1 MDTHKSFWN
10 LAWPAAAEG
19 LLLMLLTAADLLM
32 VSALGT
38 TAVAAVGI
46 FSQPRM
52 AILCFTRS
60 YSVALSAYVAR
71 LRGLQANDSLTSCT
85 RSSLVVGI
93 FISSSILILTWIFV
107 FPLLRL
113 AGAQN
118 DYLPMALLY
127 ARPAL
132 LSLAFSGPAIVL
144 HGILIGLGDTRS
156 VLIANVIG
164 NGVNV
169 ALNVLLIHGI
179 GPFPALGVLG
189 AGISTAIGTGVTLIF
204 TLAIFL
210 RKDHS
215 ASLRG
220 YGTWLP
226 QKNYLKMIAPLAFGV
241 FCEQAAERFGM
252 FTFARLVANLG
263 TSALGVHNIC
273 SGLCDIFYSFSQ
285 GLGKASLVLSGQ
297 AYGGDQMSRLQRIA
311 DISRQSALWTGA
323 AATLLYFLFRIP
335 LLQFYHLAGNDL
347 LLGGQIMLFVAAINI
362 PEAWAMI
369 HAGMLRGIG
378 RTGFVA
384 VYSLISIAVIRP
396 ILTYI
401 LIYPLNMGLHGA
413 WIALSLDQITRAV
426 CSHYGICKTCQR
438 ENTVV

>member
-1 MDTHKSFWN
+1 
-10 LAWPAAAEG
+10 
-19 LLLMLLTAADLLM
+19 MLLTAADLLM

-226 QKNYLKMIAPLAFGV
+226 QKNYLKMIAPLASGV

-285 GLGKASLVLSGQ
+285 GLRKASLVLSRQ

-311 DISRQSALWTGA
+311 DISRQSAL
-323 AATLLYFLFRIP
+323 
-335 LLQFYHLAGNDL
+335 
-347 LLGGQIMLFVAAINI
+347 
-362 PEAWAMI
+362 
-369 HAGMLRGIG
+369 
-378 RTGFVA
+378 
-384 VYSLISIAVIRP
+384 
-396 ILTYI
+396 
-401 LIYPLNMGLHGA
+401 
-413 WIALSLDQITRAV
+413 
-426 CSHYGICKTCQR
+426 
-438 ENTVV
+438 

>member
-1 MDTHKSFWN
+1 MGTHKAFWK

-52 AILCFTRS
+52 AILCLTRS

-71 LRGLQANDSLTSCT
+71 LRGQNPDCPLTSCA
-85 RSSLVVGI
+85 RASLILGVCISFVV
-93 FISSSILILTWIFV
+93 LLLTWICAV
-107 FPLLRL
+107 PLLRL
-113 AGAQN
+113 AGAQE
-118 DYLPMALLY
+118 DYLAMALQY

-132 LSLAFSGPAIVL
+132 VSLAFSGPAIVL

-156 VLIANVIG
+156 VLLANVIG

-169 ALNVLLIHGI
+169 ALNALLIHGV

-189 AGISTAIGTGVTLIF
+189 AGMSTAIGTGVTLIF

-210 RKDHS
+210 GGNHG

-220 YGTWLP
+220 SGEWLP
-226 QKNYLKMIAPLAFGV
+226 QKNYMKMIAPLTTGV

-252 FTFARLVANLG
+252 FTFARLVADLG

-273 SGLCDIFYSFSQ
+273 SGLCDIYYSFAQ
-285 GLGKASLVLSGQ
+285 GLGKASMVQAGQ
-297 AYGGDQMSRLQRIA
+297 AFGGGQENQLRQVAAVSRWA
-311 DISRQSALWTGA
+311 ALWTGA
-323 AATLLYFLFRIP
+323 AATLLYFVLRIP
-335 LLQFYHLAGNDL
+335 LLRFYHLDGNDL
-347 LLGGQIMLFVAAINI
+347 LLGSQIMLFVAVINI

-369 HAGMLRGIG
+369 HAGMLRGMG

-384 VYSLISIAVIRP
+384 TYSLISIAVIRP

-401 LIYPLNMGLHGA
+401 LIRPIGLGLYGA
-413 WIALSLDQITRAV
+413 WIALALDQLSRAM
-426 CSHYGICKTCQR
+426 CSHFGVYKNIEPK
-438 ENTVV
+438 VFS

>member
-85 RSSLVVGI
+85 RSSLIVGI

-204 TLAIFL
+204 TLAIFFA
-210 RKDHS
+210 K
-215 ASLRG
+215 G
-220 YGTWLP
+220 P
-226 QKNYLKMIAPLAFGV
+226 QRFP
-241 FCEQAAERFGM
+241 ER
-252 FTFARLVANLG
+252 
-263 TSALGVHNIC
+263 I
-273 SGLCDIFYSFSQ
+273 
-285 GLGKASLVLSGQ
+285 
-297 AYGGDQMSRLQRIA
+297 
-311 DISRQSALWTGA
+311 W
-323 AATLLYFLFRIP
+323 
-335 LLQFYHLAGNDL
+335 HLATAEKLSENDCTFGLWSL
-347 LLGGQIMLFVAAINI
+347 L
-362 PEAWAMI
+362 
-369 HAGMLRGIG
+369 
-378 RTGFVA
+378 
-384 VYSLISIAVIRP
+384 
-396 ILTYI
+396 
-401 LIYPLNMGLHGA
+401 
-413 WIALSLDQITRAV
+413 
-426 CSHYGICKTCQR
+426 
-438 ENTVV
+438 